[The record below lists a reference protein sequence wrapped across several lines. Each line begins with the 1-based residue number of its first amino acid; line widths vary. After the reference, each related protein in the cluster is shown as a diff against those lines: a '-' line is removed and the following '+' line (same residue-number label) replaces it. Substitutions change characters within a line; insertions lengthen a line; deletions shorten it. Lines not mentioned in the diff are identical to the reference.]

1 MKESEKI
8 MIQCDRGKT
17 VNIHIEEI
25 LYYVFIIVLMGAK
38 GIGLTDGQRLFTL
51 CLLSAAVLWV
61 LKICLTR
68 HSVREWLL
76 ILALLLLGGIIYRR
90 TGEKAAIAAAAVIVG
105 MKNVPLERL
114 MKVSLAVWGGTFLF
128 SIIRALLGFYDGV
141 VVVHE
146 KLGLGPIIRY
156 SLGYTHPNV
165 LHVTYFI
172 LVMLIIYVCRPHG
185 KKLYWSALLLF
196 GGNLYVFLYSIS
208 YTGILIVT
216 AYLLLVIYFDIRK
229 KLMWPE
235 KAAAL
240 LLFVFC
246 VAFPIAGPFLL
257 KGEAFHFFNR
267 LLSTRFE
274 LVYNNFTQNKVT
286 LLGTYIP
293 PNPEVNLSL
302 DSSFAYML
310 MYYGIIAFVLCVGL
324 YFFSI
329 YYCMSHSRLQET
341 AILLGTAIAGI
352 TEQFLYNLSFKNL
365 TFFIMG
371 YVLYEGLLK
380 SRKTLW
386 ICRERTLMPV
396 KKNAVIQIRRTGFGE
411 KMRAAVSEIWKEKKI
426 QILCIGIL
434 SAVVLTVMWRCFG
447 KIPDYVLVGRRTTD
461 YRGEDELVMGPEV
474 TAPDDFYLTFG
485 DVSEGS
491 GVYKF
496 AGNTVKM
503 ELYRGMASTVVWG
516 FLDGCIIAFLITGTK
531 RTIARKRR
539 KDEGT

>member
-1 MKESEKI
+1 
-8 MIQCDRGKT
+8 MIQCDTGKT

-51 CLLSAAVLWV
+51 CLLSAAVLWG
-61 LKICLTR
+61 LKMCLTR
-68 HSVREWLL
+68 HSVRDWLL

-90 TGEKAAIAAAAVIVG
+90 TGEKAAIAAVAVIVG
-105 MKNVPLERL
+105 MKNIPLERL
-114 MKVSLAVWGGTFLF
+114 MKVGLSVWGGTFLF

-165 LHVTYFI
+165 LHVTWFI

-185 KKLYWSALLLF
+185 KKLYRSALLLF
-196 GGNLYVFLYSIS
+196 AGNLYIFLYSIS

-216 AYLLLVIYFDIRK
+216 AYLMLILYFDIRK
-229 KLMWPE
+229 KLVWPE

-240 LLFVFC
+240 LLFAFC
-246 VAFPIAGPFLL
+246 VVFPIAGPFLL
-257 KGEAFHFFNR
+257 KGKAFQFFNR

-274 LVYNNFTQNKVT
+274 LVYNNFSQNKVT
-286 LLGTYIP
+286 LFGTYIP

-310 MYYGIIAFVLCVGL
+310 MFYGIIAFVLCVGL
-324 YFFSI
+324 YAFSI
-329 YYCMSHSRLQET
+329 YYCMSHNRLQET

-371 YVLYEGLLK
+371 YVLYAGLLK
-380 SRKTLW
+380 SRETSW
-386 ICRERTLMPV
+386 IYRERTLLPI
-396 KKNAVIQIRRTGFGE
+396 KENAVIRIRRTGFFE
-411 KMRAAVSEIWKEKKI
+411 KMRAAASEIWREKKI
-426 QILCIGIL
+426 QILCTGVL
-434 SAVVLTVMWRCFG
+434 SAVLLTVIWRSFG
-447 KIPDYVLVGRRTTD
+447 ALPDYVLVGRRTTD

-474 TAPDDFYLTFG
+474 TAPGDFYLAFG
-485 DVSEGS
+485 DVSEGN

-503 ELYRGMASTVVWG
+503 ELYRGIASTMVWG
-516 FLDGCIIAFLITGTK
+516 FLDGCIVAFLVTGTK
-531 RTIARKRR
+531 RTIVRKRR
-539 KDEGT
+539 GDEGT

>member
-8 MIQCDRGKT
+8 MIQCDTGKT

-25 LYYVFIIVLMGAK
+25 LYYAFIIVLMGAK

-51 CLLSAAVLWV
+51 CLLAAAVLWV

-68 HSVREWLL
+68 HSVRDWLL

-90 TGEKAAIAAAAVIVG
+90 TGEKAAIAAVAVIVG
-105 MKNVPLERL
+105 MKNVPIERL
-114 MKVSLAVWGGTFLF
+114 MKVALAVWGGTFLF
-128 SIIRALLGFYDGV
+128 SVIRALLGFYDGV

-185 KKLYWSALLLF
+185 RKLYRSALLLF
-196 GGNLYVFLYSIS
+196 AGNLYVFLYSIS

-216 AYLLLVIYFDIRK
+216 AYLILVIYFDLRK
-229 KLMWPE
+229 KLIWPE

-240 LLFVFC
+240 LLFAFC

-274 LVYNNFTQNKVT
+274 LVYNNFSQNKVT
-286 LLGTYIP
+286 LFGTYIP

-310 MYYGIIAFVLCVGL
+310 MYYGIVAFVLCVGL
-324 YFFSI
+324 YFFCI
-329 YYCMSHSRLQET
+329 YYCMSHNRLQET

-371 YVLYEGLLK
+371 YVLYAGLLK
-380 SRKTLW
+380 SRKTSW
-386 ICRERTLMPV
+386 ICRERSLLPI
-396 KKNAVIQIRRTGFGE
+396 KKNTVIQIRRTGFFE
-411 KMRAAVSEIWKEKKI
+411 KMQATVSEIWKEKKI

-434 SAVVLTVMWRCFG
+434 SAVVLTVMWRSCG
-447 KIPDYVLVGRRTTD
+447 EIPDYVLVGRRTTD

-474 TAPDDFYLTFG
+474 TAPGDFYLTFG

-503 ELYRGMASTVVWG
+503 ELYRGMASTMVWG
-516 FLDGCIIAFLITGTK
+516 FLDGCIVAFLVTGTK
-531 RTIARKRR
+531 RTIAEKRR